1 MNCIDSVR
9 DDNGKLFTCGHFDLV
24 ICDEAHRSIYNKYRD
39 IFNYFDAPLVGLTAT
54 PKDEIEKNTYEIFDL
69 ENGVPTY
76 GYELAQA
83 VKDGYLVDFVTVE
96 SKTKFIEEGIA
107 YDELSDENNPDFDIQ
122 LKYGLNGYAVND
134 RGSVIRLDIVCDT
147 DFAGNVSVQ
156 TSYSEGFGTKNMTYA
171 RDVELKAG
179 ENTELEFCV
188 DNMGSGIAKVEIKD
202 SDGELVYSERDSLSI
217 EGNDMVVAV
226 GVMSDRQD
234 AMSYIEDVSMDNV
247 YDNAKVETVALSPS
261 DIPESEEG
269 LEAIEYLLVDDY
281 DLSGLSEKQ
290 SAAIKQWVYSGGAM
304 ILAKSSDENE
314 LSSFDGDF
322 VSAVNDTQKVHELD
336 GFMEAQKIFQQGKVY
351 YDALK
356 AVHDVVKGG
365 IKVKKSIELVAEI
378 SEIYVRNYQNML
390 ADPNYTPDELT
401 AISAGYAKLL
411 SESADVLQDLK
422 NVVNVTGMSLTD
434 AERLA
439 VINNAY
445 KSLLNYRN
453 LVNYYTRKNISVSY
467 LRAKK
472 KNDTDRVL
480 ALYGSAD
487 ERYW

>member
-1 MNCIDSVR
+1 MIRSAKLACGGAVALMLLGGMICPAMAETNTDS
-9 DDNGKLFTCGHFDLV
+9 
-24 ICDEAHRSIYNKYRD
+24 A
-39 IFNYFDAPLVGLTAT
+39 
-54 PKDEIEKNTYEIFDL
+54 
-69 ENGVPTY
+69 Y
-76 GYELAQA
+76 GR
-83 VKDGYLVDFVTVE
+83 VE
-96 SKTKFIEEGIA
+96 QRII
-107 YDELSDENNPDFDIQ
+107 ENNPDFDIQ
-122 LKYGLNGYAVND
+122 LKYGLNGYVVND

-281 DLSGLSEKQ
+281 DLSGLLEKQ

-336 GFMEAQKIFQQGKVY
+336 GSDGYYLNMGYGRIVVLPYSLAQTDEKDKTAQAQAALEAGFTDMTQNWIDGGWYYGGTYYGYDVANAANKRSTPSPVVIMLVLIIYIIVCGPVAYIVLSRLKKKELIWGVIPVCAIIGTGAIYMVSLKYRVTKPIGLTFVAADISGDTKREDAYSYIIGGRSGQYKIDINSKYSNIEMDDSMESSFYDNLNAVKNDGKDGVTLNY
-351 YDALK
+351 YSNRSF
-356 AVHDVVKGG
+356 G
-365 IKVKKSIELVAEI
+365 
-378 SEIYVRNYQNML
+378 
-390 ADPNYTPDELT
+390 T
-401 AISAGYAKLL
+401 ISA
-411 SESADVLQDLK
+411 
-422 NVVNVTGMSLTD
+422 
-434 AERLA
+434 
-439 VINNAY
+439 NA
-445 KSLLNYRN
+445 SF
-453 LVNYYTRKNISVSY
+453 
-467 LRAKK
+467 A
-472 KNDTDRVL
+472 
-480 ALYGSAD
+480 
-487 ERYW
+487 